1 MVLAVSQEARRPRER
16 RRIKESAMRR
26 LIRRLVRVQTV
37 AVLVIAWLAGA
48 LGLGLA
54 TGAGAVPT
62 VALMALGPLLGG
74 VLLLIRHNLELAS
87 RIGNLDVRTQRTL
100 DSVRQVGA
108 GLDKELK
115 KEIRQTFRQLEAL
128 QNLNAM
134 LPASDVLP
142 ATRVWAAS
150 PDLLVV
156 LVDLVI
162 TGRPSLIVECGSGAS
177 TLWLA
182 LAMRRFKIDGRIIA
196 LEHDPVFGG
205 KTRDLL
211 ARHDVGDLAEVRDA
225 PLESFSLD
233 GETYLWYARRAW
245 EDLTGIDLLFVDG
258 PPAATGHQARY
269 PALPLLSGS
278 LSPVATAVLD
288 DLVVPDMQK
297 VLQLWLDAYP
307 DFSSEILPLEKQA
320 AVLRRTC
327 AGRLSLEASPLL
339 PDLQH
344 DLSAGVLVGD
354 PAQRL
359 ARLLQR
365 QHRRD
370 LGAQRAGLDQAA
382 QCLQPLAADVG

>member
-1 MVLAVSQEARRPRER
+1 
-16 RRIKESAMRR
+16 MRR
-26 LIRRLVRVQTV
+26 LVRRLVRVETV

-74 VLLLIRHNLELAS
+74 LLLLIRHSLDLAS
-87 RIGNLDVRTQRTL
+87 RIGNLAVQSERTL
-100 DSVRQVGA
+100 DTVRRA
-108 GLDKELK
+108 GPDIE
-115 KEIRQTFRQLEAL
+115 KEIKQEIRKESKQTFRQLEAL
-128 QNLNAM
+128 QNLSAV

-142 ATRVWAAS
+142 ATRGWAAS
-150 PDLLVV
+150 PDLLMV

-162 TGRPSLIVECGSGAS
+162 TGRPSLVVECGSGAS

-182 LAMRRFKIDGRIIA
+182 LAMRRFGIDGRIIA
-196 LEHDPVFGG
+196 LDHDPVFGA
-205 KTRDLL
+205 KTRDFL
-211 ARHDVGDLAEVRDA
+211 ARHDVRDLAEVRDA

-233 GETYLWYARRAW
+233 GETYSWYARRAW

-258 PPAATGHQARY
+258 PPATTGHQARY

-297 VLQLWLDAYP
+297 VLRRWLDAYP

-320 AVLRRTC
+320 AVLRR
-327 AGRLSLEASPLL
+327 S
-339 PDLQH
+339 
-344 DLSAGVLVGD
+344 
-354 PAQRL
+354 
-359 ARLLQR
+359 
-365 QHRRD
+365 
-370 LGAQRAGLDQAA
+370 
-382 QCLQPLAADVG
+382 